1 MQKIGKEEG
10 KWRGLGGSGEFHA
23 LLTGAKNRPNIC
35 GRKAEDLETK
45 W

>member
-23 LLTGAKNRPNIC
+23 LLTGAENRPNIC